1 MNTKELRDGYLALRD
16 LFAKS
21 GPTVK
26 YEVLE
31 EELASRLKMFRTRV
45 KFEKAQEEL
54 GFDSRI
60 FGDEPLTDKDRE
72 NIEDAGQFKRQI
84 TLMENLY
91 WSRKEGYVGGGN
103 MDIATFLRAF
113 EELKEDLLANGI
125 IDSWEVRREDLCDEL
140 KVQKDKLRAEH
151 LCRETGLVIES
162 FDIGMPYTD
171 EHRES
176 IRRAEKINKEIR
188 WLEKKYSP
196 KEN

>member
-72 NIEDAGQFKRQI
+72 NIDYCY
-84 TLMENLY
+84 N
-91 WSRKEGYVGGGN
+91 S
-103 MDIATFLRAF
+103 
-113 EELKEDLLANGI
+113 
-125 IDSWEVRREDLCDEL
+125 C
-140 KVQKDKLRAEH
+140 
-151 LCRETGLVIES
+151 S
-162 FDIGMPYTD
+162 FFVHNFNTMG
-171 EHRES
+171 HK
-176 IRRAEKINKEIR
+176 KI
-188 WLEKKYSP
+188 
-196 KEN
+196 